1 MNSRCKGRISTP
13 IISVYL
19 SRSWI
24 CEWSWCHSFK
34 HNSKDPSRSITY
46 FQTTLGRTSAPPCQS
61 TSSHPRFQLPAN
73 KWATG
78 SNSIWHISNVRKMNE
93 NRILQVV
100 GEKRWDMHSTTFL
113 FLASNASASLRCFV
127 LLNDLYWANHDQWVT
142 HDPSRNCTSRQRP

>member
-1 MNSRCKGRISTP
+1 MDLWMI
-13 IISVYL
+13 L
-19 SRSWI
+19 M
-24 CEWSWCHSFK
+24 SFLW
-34 HNSKDPSRSITY
+34 TY
-46 FQTTLGRTSAPPCQS
+46 FKRAITFHHVFSNDPGSNEHHVECRTRMKWSQRFTKGPPPCQS